1 MVQEFHVLCC
11 FSCHTFQVHQVKKS
25 KTWTC
30 KLCGEKQSLIK
41 VFGQGSAADCRRHV
55 QKLNLLQ
62 GKVEQTAITT
72 TGLNWQNDACE
83 NDYDSTQSSGSSQPH
98 IGAPVSCWSK
108 YLEEDSENSC
118 VKQEEEE
125 DNGLIYTDREHFY
138 TRQNIISEARKRKKM
153 PQYTCD
159 INEQDFNRDILNTS
173 KRKRTHED
181 RAASIKQTDE
191 PSYIKNEN
199 VGSTGDHGRIVSPAD
214 EPTCSGFKWERDILA
229 EDKVKEDISRTH
241 SLQKKVTNMD
251 PILNKIQHNQNIVL
265 SLWSAQPKTTYFES
279 EFPRTVHESR
289 ILSDQP
295 SGCAPKTNDATAK
308 PQCSIFQTDEDF
320 DENY

>member
-173 KRKRTHED
+173 KRKRTHE
-181 RAASIKQTDE
+181 
-191 PSYIKNEN
+191 
-199 VGSTGDHGRIVSPAD
+199 
-214 EPTCSGFKWERDILA
+214 
-229 EDKVKEDISRTH
+229 
-241 SLQKKVTNMD
+241 
-251 PILNKIQHNQNIVL
+251 
-265 SLWSAQPKTTYFES
+265 
-279 EFPRTVHESR
+279 
-289 ILSDQP
+289 
-295 SGCAPKTNDATAK
+295 GCIHKTNR
-308 PQCSIFQTDEDF
+308 
-320 DENY
+320 